1 MLIGFIICV
10 VAIAIWLAYEIQR
23 APLIND
29 EGEIIDDPTTD
40 FWDDEN
46 DMHHTDAKF

>member
-1 MLIGFIICV
+1 MLIGFIIFI
-10 VAIAIWLAYEIQR
+10 VAVSIWLAYEIQR

-29 EGEIIDDPTTD
+29 EDEFIDDPTTD
-40 FWDDEN
+40 VWDDEN